1 MDSIKI
7 FLSDSSEQSRYEREE
22 SGYASDVLIFFNNK
36 YYLIPFISISRINT
50 EFKWACKTKD
60 VLIYTTPH
68 IVVKDTKEETIV
80 KAILNSIT
88 DTLSWFKPVDIIK
101 HFKNSFPELQDIK
114 NWHQIF

>member
-7 FLSDSSEQSRYEREE
+7 FLSDGSEQARYQREE
-22 SGYASDVLIFFNNK
+22 SGCATDVLIFFKNK
-36 YYLIPFISISRINT
+36 YYLITFISISRINA